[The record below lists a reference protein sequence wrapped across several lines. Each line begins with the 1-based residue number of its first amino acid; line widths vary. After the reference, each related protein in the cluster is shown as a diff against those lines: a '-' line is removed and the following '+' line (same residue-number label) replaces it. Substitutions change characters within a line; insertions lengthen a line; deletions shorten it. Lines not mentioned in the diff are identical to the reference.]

1 MSAAQLADTTMD
13 IEKRIILK
21 VNIDDAIEAD
31 NIFTILMGEEVLPRK
46 NFIQTHAQEVKD
58 LDI

>member
-1 MSAAQLADTTMD
+1 MD
-13 IEKRIILK
+13 IQKRIILK
-21 VNIDDAIEAD
+21 VNIDDAVEAD
-31 NIFTILMGEEVLPRK
+31 HIFTILMGEEVLPRK